1 VRVVFFQ
8 SPECF
13 RLILV
18 EMCYVKFLQIKFI
31 AYFLIFVY
39 QLVFNLIMLK
49 ILWKLVSMT

>member
-1 VRVVFFQ
+1 
-8 SPECF
+8 
-13 RLILV
+13 
-18 EMCYVKFLQIKFI
+18 MCYVKFLQIKFI